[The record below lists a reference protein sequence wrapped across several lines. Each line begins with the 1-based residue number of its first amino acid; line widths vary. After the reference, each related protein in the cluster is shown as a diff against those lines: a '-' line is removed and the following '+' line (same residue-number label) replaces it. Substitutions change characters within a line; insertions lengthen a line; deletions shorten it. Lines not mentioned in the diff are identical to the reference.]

1 MTAALPVSSVVNVQL
16 LIAPVAA
23 AARNFGSLLIL
34 GSTNVIDVTERLR
47 LYADITSIANDFGTD
62 APEYKAALLFFSQSP
77 RPAFCYVG
85 RWAQVATGGLL
96 KGGVRSTA
104 QQAIDVFTDI
114 TDGSFVIDIDGTE
127 QIITGLDFSGETNL
141 NGVASVITTEL
152 TGAVATWDAVYSR
165 FVITSATTGASST
178 IGYAADHVSGTAVA
192 GLLGLVFG
200 TASVP
205 VDGVPPETLIDAVQ
219 AMADK
224 SGAWY
229 GLMVA
234 AAVATNADRVAV
246 SAFIEASEPSRIV
259 GWTTQEPLA
268 LDPTNGTDIA
278 SLLKAGGY
286 SRSFV
291 QYSSDSPYAVASV
304 LGRAFTVNFG
314 GENTTITLK
323 FKQQPTVQPEA
334 LLLSQANT
342 LKGKNCNVFV
352 AYNNDTAILQEG
364 VMSDSSF
371 IDERIGLDWLQNDLQ
386 NAVWNLH
393 YTNTTKIPQTNGG
406 MNRYCAVIEDRLE
419 QARRNGLVAA
429 GVWRGDAFGV
439 LKTGDY
445 LEKGYYV
452 YAADVDLQSQADRE
466 ARKATV
472 IQIAIK
478 LAGAIHFVD
487 VLVNVNR

>member
-16 LIAPVAA
+16 LIAPIAA

-47 LYADITSIANDFGTD
+47 LYADIASIATDFGTD
-62 APEYKAALLFFSQSP
+62 TPEYKAALLFFSQSP
-77 RPAFCYVG
+77 RPPFCYVG
-85 RWAQVATGGLL
+85 RWAQVATAGLL

-104 QQAIDVFTDI
+104 QQAMSVFTAV
-114 TDGSFVIDIDGTE
+114 TNGSFVISIDGTA
-127 QIITGLDFSGETNL
+127 QTITGLDFSDETNL
-141 NGVASVITTEL
+141 NGVASIITAEL
-152 TGAVATWDAVYSR
+152 IGAVATWDAVYKR
-165 FVITSATTGASST
+165 FVIASTTTGASST
-178 IGYAADHVSGTAVA
+178 VGYAADHTTGTNVA
-192 GLLGLVFG
+192 ALLGLVFG

-205 VDGVPPETLIDAVQ
+205 VDGVAPETLIDAVLT
-219 AMADK
+219 MADV
-224 SGAWY
+224 SAAWY
-229 GLMVA
+229 GLYVA

-268 LDPTNGTDIA
+268 LDSTNSTDIA

-291 QYSSDSPYAVASV
+291 EYSSNSPYAVASV
-304 LGRAFTVNFG
+304 FGRAFTVNFG

-323 FKQQPTVQPEA
+323 FKQQPALQPEQ

-342 LKGKNCNVFV
+342 LKAKNCNVFV
-352 AYNNDTAILQEG
+352 AFNNDTAILQEG
-364 VMSDSSF
+364 VMSDGSF

-386 NAVWNLH
+386 NAIWNLH
-393 YTNTTKIPQTNGG
+393 YTDATKIQQTNGG
-406 MNRYCAVIEDRLE
+406 MNRYCAVLEARLE
-419 QARRNGLVAA
+419 QARRNGLIAP
-429 GVWRGDAFGV
+429 GVWNGNEFGA

-452 YAADVDLQSQADRE
+452 YANDVDLQSQADRE
-466 ARKATV
+466 ARKATL
-472 IQIAIK
+472 IQVAIK